1 MVSVLVGPRPCG
13 AVVVV
18 HEDDV
23 PRIGP
28 GGTAVPPRL
37 PAAIPPVE
45 GRHPTALVQA
55 VTGPPVRV

>member
-37 PAAIPPVE
+37 PAAVPLSKGGTRPLWS
-45 GRHPTALVQA
+45 RL
-55 VTGPPVRV
+55 